1 MANFVDNTQLLNEIK
16 SGNPNAF
23 EFFFKAY
30 YPRLLGYALRFV
42 SDEDEARDIV
52 QDCFVTFWEKREDI
66 TSISLTSLMF
76 TMVRNNCL
84 NYLKH
89 KLIVQKHQLQYLD
102 NLAVEEHL
110 YHSDFLIHTE
120 GRLLFDEL
128 QEQIQKVTDS
138 LPSRCREVFMLS
150 RFQGLKNREIAEKLK
165 ISTTAVEKHISKAM
179 TTFKKHFQDNYPI
192 EVFILILLWFGKC

>member
-1 MANFVDNTQLLNEIK
+1 MVNFTDNNQILIEIK
-16 SGNPNAF
+16 KGNSDAF

-30 YPRLLGYALRFV
+30 YPRLLGYAIRFV
-42 SDEDEARDIV
+42 PNEEQSRDIV
-52 QDCFVTFWEKREDI
+52 QDCFVTFWEKREEINSISI
-66 TSISLTSLMF
+66 TSLLF
-76 TMVRNNCL
+76 TMVKNSCL

-89 KLIVQKHQLQYLD
+89 EIVVQKHQLQYLD
-102 NLAVEEHL
+102 NLAGEERL

-138 LPSRCREVFMLS
+138 LPARCREVFLLS
-150 RFQGLKNREIAEKLK
+150 RFKGLKNREIADDLK

-179 TTFKKHFQDNYPI
+179 TIFKKHFKDKYPTDI
-192 EVFILILLWFGKC
+192 FIFIMIWLGEY